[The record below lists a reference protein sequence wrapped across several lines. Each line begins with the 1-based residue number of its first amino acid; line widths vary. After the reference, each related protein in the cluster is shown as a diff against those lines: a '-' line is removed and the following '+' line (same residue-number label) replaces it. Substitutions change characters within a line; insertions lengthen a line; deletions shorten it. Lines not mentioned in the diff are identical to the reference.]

1 MTNTSPKI
9 KVITVDVDYEFP
21 EVVDSENRITCM
33 QNGQGVSAEIYLFT
47 VVRECVPNDVEMLS
61 E

>member
-1 MTNTSPKI
+1 MTNTAPKN
-9 KVITVDVDYEFP
+9 KVITLDVDYEFP

-33 QNGQGVSAEIYLFT
+33 QNGQGVSAEIYLFN